1 MCQRQTIG
9 HNASATPFSP
19 PHQINLQVFANHSPK
34 FRNFAADLGQ
44 SALNENI

>member
-1 MCQRQTIG
+1 MYNVYTKNI
-9 HNASATPFSP
+9 SP